1 MERVV
6 FRRYIATT
14 IAVKH
19 VTSLVKGAIKMESS
33 KSLYWKLSAYFFFFF
48 FTWSS
53 SYSLFSI
60 WLGQEIHLSGSA
72 TGIIFSANAIFAL
85 CMQPLYGYISDKI
98 GLKKNIL
105 FFISILL
112 VFVGPFYIY
121 VYGPLLQYNVFLGAI
136 VGGLYLGIAFLAGI
150 GAIESYVEK
159 VGRKY
164 NFEYGKARMWGSL
177 GWAAATFF
185 AGQLFNIDPNINFW
199 IASVSA
205 IVLVAIIMSV
215 KVEITNQELEKAG
228 SITFKDVGELFLLK
242 DFWFL
247 MMYVVG
253 VACVYGVYDQQ
264 FPLYYSSLFP
274 TESLGNQ
281 VFGYL
286 NSLQVFLEAG
296 VMFLAPF
303 IVNKLGAKNSLIL
316 AGFLMAFRIIGSGLA
331 VEPIGIST
339 MKLIHALELP
349 IMLIAIFKYL
359 AANFDTRLSSV
370 LYLVGFQFA
379 SQVGASILSPIAGGL
394 YDSIGFRYS
403 YMIMGGLVLCFT
415 IISIFTLLSTKKS
428 KGLQRTSEKLQQ
440 AI

>member
-1 MERVV
+1 M
-6 FRRYIATT
+6 
-14 IAVKH
+14 K
-19 VTSLVKGAIKMESS
+19 ES
-33 KSLYWKLSAYFFFFF
+33 KNLYWKLSAYFFFFF

-53 SYSLFSI
+53 SFSLFSI
-60 WLGQEIHLSGSA
+60 WLGQEIKLSGGE

-121 VYGPLLQYNVFLGAI
+121 VYGPLLQYNVILGAI
-136 VGGLYLGIAFLAGI
+136 VGGLYLGTAFLAGI

-159 VGRKY
+159 IGRKY
-164 NFEYGKARMWGSL
+164 DFEYGKSRMWGSL

-185 AGQLFNIDPNINFW
+185 AGQLFNINPNINFW
-199 IASVSA
+199 IASISA
-205 IVLVAIIMSV
+205 VILVAIIMSV
-215 KVEITNQELEKAG
+215 KVEITNHEMERADSVTL
-228 SITFKDVGELFLLK
+228 KDVGQLFLLK

-247 MMYVVG
+247 MMYVIG
-253 VACVYGVYDQQ
+253 VACIYGVYDQQ
-264 FPLYYSSLFP
+264 FPVYYSALFP
-274 TESLGNQ
+274 NEALGNQ

-286 NSLQVFLEAG
+286 NSFQVFLEAG
-296 VMFLAPF
+296 MMFLAPF
-303 IVNKLGAKNSLIL
+303 VVNKLGAKNSLIL
-316 AGFLMAFRIIGSGLA
+316 AGFLMAFRIIGSGL
-331 VEPIGIST
+331 VGGPIGISS

-379 SQVGASILSPIAGGL
+379 SQVGASILSPIAGKL
-394 YDSIGFRYS
+394 YDSIGFRQTYL
-403 YMIMGGLVLCFT
+403 IMGVTVLCFT
-415 IISIFTLLSTKKS
+415 ILSIFTLLNSKKN
-428 KGLQRTSEKLQQ
+428 KGTNQNVNGLEKVV
-440 AI
+440 

>member
-1 MERVV
+1 M
-6 FRRYIATT
+6 
-14 IAVKH
+14 KN
-19 VTSLVKGAIKMESS
+19 S

-60 WLGQEIHLSGSA
+60 WLGQEINLTGA
-72 TGIIFSANAIFAL
+72 ETGIIFSVNAVFAL

-121 VYGPLLQYNVFLGAI
+121 VYGPLLQYNVYLGAV
-136 VGGLYLGIAFLAGI
+136 VGGLYLGTAFLAGI
-150 GAIESYVEK
+150 GAIESYIEK
-159 VGRKY
+159 IGRKY
-164 NFEYGKARMWGSL
+164 DFEYGKSRMWGSL

-185 AGQLFNIDPNINFW
+185 AGQLYNINPNINFW
-199 IASVSA
+199 VASVSA
-205 IVLVAIIMSV
+205 IILVGIILSV
-215 KVEITNQELEKAG
+215 KVEMTEHEAKRADSVKL
-228 SITFKDVGELFLLK
+228 KDVGQLFLLK
-242 DFWFL
+242 DFWYL

-253 VACVYGVYDQQ
+253 VTCVYSVYDQQ
-264 FPLYYSSLFP
+264 FPIYYSSLFP
-274 TESLGNQ
+274 TEAMGNQ

-286 NSLQVFLEAG
+286 NSIQVFLEAG
-296 VMFLAPF
+296 MMFLAPL
-303 IVNKLGAKNSLIL
+303 IVNKLGAKRSLIL
-316 AGFLMAFRIIGSGLA
+316 AGYLMAFRIIGSGL
-331 VEPIGIST
+331 VEGPVGISG

-379 SQVGASILSPIAGGL
+379 SQVGASILSPLAGSL
-394 YDSIGFRYS
+394 YDSMGFRNAYI
-403 YMIMGGLVLCFT
+403 IMGIMVLGFT
-415 IISIFTLLSTKKS
+415 IISMFTLIGAKKG
-428 KGLQRTSEKLQQ
+428 KENLKIKNLQKAAL
-440 AI
+440 